1 MEIGALICKP
11 KNPYCEKCPLI
22 KDCLSYRNN
31 DFELEKKN
39 KKIVDKFYVATLYK
53 NNNKI
58 LLIKNDKFKFLKNL
72 LIFPMKEITKS
83 NFLPK
88 YNNRLNL
95 RISKINMNI
104 YIDFLKKKKKLKNGL
119 WITKKN
125 FENYMIPTF
134 TKKIFYFV
142 KNTL

>member
-1 MEIGALICKP
+1 
-11 KNPYCEKCPLI
+11 
-22 KDCLSYRNN
+22 
-31 DFELEKKN
+31 
-39 KKIVDKFYVATLYK
+39 
-53 NNNKI
+53 
-58 LLIKNDKFKFLKNL
+58 
-72 LIFPMKEITKS
+72 MKEITKS

-95 RISKINMNI
+95 RISNINMNI
-104 YIDFLKKKKKLKNGL
+104 SIDFLKTKKKLKNGL